1 MRILS
6 KLLKSRIFRY
16 LLLAPIGAASDLLVF
31 SILISLLHFYWLS
44 ASIISSLFS
53 TLIGYYLSI
62 KFVFQSGTRF
72 KKYQE
77 IIGVLIIS
85 FIAFILHQGL
95 MYICIEF
102 LSLHLIASKILVIGL
117 MFLFNYFSRSKII
130 FSNFRN

>member
-1 MRILS
+1 MQILN

-31 SILISLLHFYWLS
+31 LILTSPLHFHWLS

-53 TLIGYYLSI
+53 TLVGYYFSI
-62 KFVFQSGTRF
+62 KFVFKSGTRF
-72 KKYQE
+72 KRYQE

-95 MYICIEF
+95 MFIFIEF
-102 LSLHLIASKILVIGL
+102 LGLHLIVSKIIVIGL